1 MDIPGYTPE
10 QLEAILK
17 VLTPKERLEVDLLL
31 RTPTIVEKL
40 GIPRPYALQREIMQ
54 HPAQFKVICAGRR
67 AGKTTMAAEMA
78 LECLYNGRKALLA
91 SATQD
96 QSDTFWD
103 YVKEW
108 TANEKDVYKNENR
121 RIMNYG
127 RGQIRVKTGRD
138 PDVLR
143 GSDCDLLV
151 LDECALLLEE
161 TWYKVGQPMLADRNG
176 MAVFISTPRRRNW
189 FYELYMKAKN
199 DTSGKWKSWN
209 FSSHANPHLSP
220 AAMGQLAVDM
230 NEDDYKQEIMAE
242 FMESDGA
249 VFRHVDERATLQPRD
264 AYVGSFV
271 FGIDWGKVID
281 YTVIV
286 ILDTAMHEMVGYV
299 RFKDADWEIQREW
312 IKTLYDLWHPV
323 AIISEAVGSGDVN
336 TSALQHEGFPVQPYI
351 TSPTTKGQ
359 LIESLALAFDRDELR
374 ILDDQ
379 ILKDELKSYERKST
393 LYGRATYSAPPGGHD
408 DMVIALALAW
418 QGVTL
423 GRGVFMTRL

>member
-10 QLEAILK
+10 QLEQILA

-40 GIPRPYALQREIMQ
+40 GIPRPYPLQREIMQ
-54 HPAQFKVICAGRR
+54 HPARFKVVCAGRR

-78 LECLYNGRKALLA
+78 LECMYNGRKALLS

-96 QSDTFWD
+96 QSDQFWD

-108 TANEKDVYKNENR
+108 TSGEKDVYKNENR

-143 GSDCDLLV
+143 GGDCDLLV

-176 MAVFISTPRRRNW
+176 FAVFISTPRRRNW

-199 DTSGKWKSWN
+199 DETGQWKAWN
-209 FSSHANPHLSP
+209 FSSHLNPHLS
-220 AAMGQLAVDM
+220 AEAMKALAQDM
-230 NEDDYKQEIMAE
+230 NEDDYKQEILAE

-249 VFRHVDERATLQPRD
+249 VFRHVDERATLRVQDP
-264 AYVGSFV
+264 YVGSFV
-271 FGIDWGKVID
+271 FGIDWGKVND
-281 YTVIV
+281 YTVV
-286 ILDTAMHEMVGYV
+286 NVFDTALHEMVAYA
-299 RFKDADWEIQREW
+299 RFKDADWNIQREW
-312 IKTLYDLWHPV
+312 IKTLYDQWHPTMMIAEV
-323 AIISEAVGSGDVN
+323 NAAGDPNVD
-336 TSALQHEGFPVQPYI
+336 ALLHEGFPVQPFM

-374 ILDDQ
+374 ILDD
-379 ILKDELKSYERKST
+379 ITLKDELKAYERKST
-393 LYGRATYSAPPGGHD
+393 LYGRATYSAPPGAHD

-418 QGVTL
+418 QGVTM
-423 GRGVFMTRL
+423 GRGVFFTRL